1 MITQPKAELE
11 NTIATR
17 IAERLVNT
25 RYEDIPADVVLET
38 KRMILDSVGVGMS
51 GMTHEKGKI
60 ALTVARR
67 TMPGN
72 EATVLGFGEKL
83 SVMGAAF
90 VNGDAMNALD
100 NAIVCPP
107 GHLVEYVIPAILAYA
122 QAHHISGKEVI
133 RAVALGIELTH
144 RIGKA
149 CPYHRDVEDGKP
161 ARPPVHG
168 FAASIFGCAAGI
180 ALLKGLDVEHMAD
193 TLGIAG
199 WMSPIN
205 GMEIWGQHVRSGL
218 KYGSGG
224 EFAVLALLAAEY
236 AENELEGDWKVLDDD
251 KWAWGNLVAYKR
263 WKPEQIKPE
272 TIGKEWLYP
281 AMQSYKLYPACRMLA
296 TPADLTIKLV
306 KDNQID
312 PDQIESIFVQCE
324 AGVSEGPQWS
334 NKNPR
339 TLWEGENSLYHCIA
353 LCCLGIEPGP
363 RWTDASV
370 VYRPEVKELRNKV
383 HIEVHPDY
391 VTSIVKD
398 PGSRP
403 THVEIA
409 LKDGTVYKADG
420 LYPRG
425 NNVPATSYMQDE
437 ELYGKYFA
445 NCERLLQCNQI
456 EKSAKAIMALETY
469 DDAAEVVTLCG
480 ILG

>member
-1 MITQPKAELE
+1 MITQPKAEMIE
-11 NTIATR
+11 TIATTV
-17 IAERLVNT
+17 AERVVAT
-25 RYEDIPADVVLET
+25 KFEDLPEEVIKET
-38 KRMILDSVGVGMS
+38 KRMILDSVGVGVS

-67 TMPGN
+67 TMGGD

-83 SVMGAAF
+83 SALGASF

-122 QAHHISGKEVI
+122 QTHHLSGKEVI
-133 RAVALGIELTH
+133 RAAALGIELTH
-144 RIGKA
+144 RIGRA

-168 FAASIFGCAAGI
+168 FAASIFGCTVGVG
-180 ALLKGLDVEHMAD
+180 LLMGLDKEHMAD
-193 TLGIAG
+193 AIGIAG

-224 EFAVLALLAAEY
+224 EFAILGIIAAEY
-236 AENELEGDWKVLDDD
+236 AQNNLEGDWLILEKD

-263 WKPEQIKPE
+263 WEPSMIEAE
-272 TIGKEWLYP
+272 SLGKEWLYP
-281 AMQSYKLYPACRMLA
+281 AKQSYKLYPACRMLA
-296 TPADLTIKLV
+296 TPADLTIQLV
-306 KDNQID
+306 TENHIKPQDIQSVFI
-312 PDQIESIFVQCE
+312 QCE

-339 TLWEGENSLYHCIA
+339 TLWEGENSMFHCIA

-363 RWTDASV
+363 RWTDPSV

-383 HIEVHPDY
+383 TIEVHPDY

-403 THVEIA
+403 THVEIT
-409 LKDGTVYKADG
+409 LKDGAVYKADG

-425 NNVPATSYMQDE
+425 NNVPETSYMQEE
-437 ELYGKYFA
+437 ELLDKYFT
-445 NCERLLQCNQI
+445 NCERLLQVNQI
-456 EKSAKAIMALETY
+456 ERSAKALLALDEY
-469 DDAAEVVTLCG
+469 EDAGEVIALCG
-480 ILG
+480 VLS

>member
-1 MITQPKAELE
+1 MITQPKAEFVK
-11 NTIATR
+11 TISTS
-17 IAERLVNT
+17 IAEKLVNIK
-25 RYEDIPADVVLET
+25 YEDIPEAVVKET
-38 KRMILDSVGVGMS
+38 KRMILDSVGVGIS
-51 GMTHEKGKI
+51 AMTHEKGKI

-67 TMPGN
+67 TMKGD

-168 FAASIFGCAAGI
+168 FAASVFGCTVGI
-180 ALLKGLDVEHMAD
+180 GLLKGFDAEHMAD
-193 TLGIAG
+193 AIGLAG

-224 EFAVLALLAAEY
+224 EFAIISLLAAEY
-236 AENELEGDWKVLDDD
+236 AENDLEGDWLILEKD

-263 WKPEQIKPE
+263 WEPSKIEVE
-272 TIGKEWLYP
+272 TLGQKWYYP
-281 AMQSYKLYPACRMLA
+281 DMQSYKLYPACRMLA
-296 TPADLTIKLV
+296 TPADLTIQLV
-306 KDNQID
+306 KSNHIKPSD
-312 PDQIESIFVQCE
+312 IERIFIQCE

-391 VTSIVKD
+391 VTQIVKD
-398 PGSRP
+398 PGARP
-403 THVEIA
+403 THVEIT
-409 LKDGTVYKADG
+409 LKDGSTFSADAMH
-420 LYPRG
+420 PRG

-437 ELYGKYFA
+437 ELFGKYFV
-445 NCERLLQCNQI
+445 NCERMLQCNQV
-456 EKSAKAIMALETY
+456 EKSAKAIMSLEEY
-469 DDAAEVVTLCG
+469 EDAAEVVNLCG

>member
-1 MITQPKAELE
+1 MITQPKAEMIE
-11 NTIATR
+11 SIATTV
-17 IAERLVNT
+17 AARLVET
-25 RYEDIPADVVLET
+25 KFEDIPEEVVYET
-38 KRMILDSVGVGMS
+38 KRMILDSIGVGVS

-67 TMPGN
+67 TMKGD

-83 SVMGAAF
+83 SVLGASF

-122 QAHHISGKEVI
+122 QANHLSGKEVI
-133 RAVALGIELTH
+133 RATALGIELTH
-144 RIGKA
+144 RIGRA

-168 FAASIFGCAAGI
+168 FAASIFGSTVGA
-180 ALLKGLDVEHMAD
+180 ALLMGLDKEHMAD
-193 TLGIAG
+193 AIGIAG

-224 EFAVLALLAAEY
+224 EFAILGIIAAEY
-236 AENELEGDWKVLDDD
+236 AQNDLEGDWLILEKD

-263 WKPEQIKPE
+263 WEPAMIEAE
-272 TIGKEWLYP
+272 TIGVDWLYP
-281 AMQSYKLYPACRMLA
+281 AKQSYKLYPACRMLA
-296 TPADLTIKLV
+296 TPADLTIQLV
-306 KDNQID
+306 KENHIKPQD
-312 PDQIESIFVQCE
+312 IESIFIQCE

-339 TLWEGENSLYHCIA
+339 TLWEGENSMFHCIA

-363 RWTDASV
+363 RWTDPSV
-370 VYRPEVKELRNKV
+370 VYRPEVEDLRNKV
-383 HIEVHPDY
+383 TIEVHPDY

-425 NNVPATSYMQDE
+425 NNVPETSYMQEE
-437 ELYGKYFA
+437 ELLDKYFT
-445 NCERLLQCNQI
+445 NCERLLQVNQI
-456 EKSAKAIMALETY
+456 ERSAKAILSLEKY
-469 DDAAEVVTLCG
+469 EDAGEAIALCG
-480 ILG
+480 ILS